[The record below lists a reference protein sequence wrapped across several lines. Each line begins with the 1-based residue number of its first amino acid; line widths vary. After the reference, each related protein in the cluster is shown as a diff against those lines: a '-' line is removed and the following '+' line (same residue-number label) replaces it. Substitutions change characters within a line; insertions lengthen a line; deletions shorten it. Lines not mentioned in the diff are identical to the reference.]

1 MRGERR
7 SRKVSMEKV
16 VIKATKR
23 SVTGK
28 QVRAL
33 RRAGE
38 LPGILYG
45 HNMEPINLSMNA
57 HDASLVLNRTTASSL
72 INIDL
77 DGKEYPTL
85 VREKQRN
92 PVKNVFVH
100 VDFQAVSLTEKI
112 RAKVAIQLT
121 GLSPAVKDFNAILVT
136 GFNELEVEGFPQ
148 DLPERIVV
156 DISSILKIGDGIYI
170 RDIVISDKTKLLD
183 DANEML
189 VLATAPKAEVVEEVV
204 PEEVAVEEGTEPEV
218 IEKGKKEDELAEG
231 EKK

>member
-1 MRGERR
+1 
-7 SRKVSMEKV
+7 MEKV

-45 HNMEPINLSMNA
+45 FNMEPVNISMDA
-57 HDASLVLNRTTASSL
+57 HDATLVLNRTTASSL
-72 INIDL
+72 INIEL

-92 PVKNVFVH
+92 PIKNVFVH
-100 VDFQAVSLTEKI
+100 IDFQSVSLTEKI
-112 RAKVAIQLT
+112 RAKVAVQLT
-121 GLSPAVKDFNAILVT
+121 GLSPAVKDFNAVLVT

-148 DLPERIVV
+148 DLPQRIVV
-156 DISSILKIGDGIYI
+156 DISGMLKIGDGIYV
-170 RDIVISDKTKLLD
+170 RDIVVSDKVKVLD
-183 DANEML
+183 DVNEML

-204 PEEVAVEEGTEPEV
+204 PEVEAVEEGAEPEV
-218 IEKGKKEDELAEG
+218 IEKGKKEEELAEE

>member
-1 MRGERR
+1 
-7 SRKVSMEKV
+7 MEKV

-38 LPGILYG
+38 LPAIIYG
-45 HNMEPINLSMNA
+45 YNMEPVSISLNA
-57 HDASLVLNRTTASSL
+57 HEATRVLNRTTASSL
-72 INIDL
+72 INIEL

-85 VREKQRN
+85 VRERQRN
-92 PVKNVFVH
+92 PIKDIFVH
-100 VDFQAVSLTEKI
+100 IDFQVVSMTEKI

-121 GLSPAVKDFNAILVT
+121 GLSPAVKDFDAVLVT
-136 GFNELEVEGFPQ
+136 GYTELEVEAFPQ

-170 RDIVISDKTKLLD
+170 RDIVVSDKVKVLD
-183 DANEML
+183 GGNEML

-204 PEEVAVEEGTEPEV
+204 AEVAAVEEGAEPEV
-218 IEKGKKEDELAEG
+218 LEKGKKEEEPG
-231 EKK
+231 EEEKK